1 VLTPSE
7 IPLLKEHLLRLDS
20 DGRRQRFNGLTSERF
35 VERYNTEYITDGTV
49 VIGYFADG
57 EMRGAAELHPPDQ
70 SGSSPEIAF
79 SVEKIVQSKGVGSTL
94 FERLIDEAQKK
105 GYDSLQMNTDSN
117 NVRMRA
123 LAHKFGVRMESR
135 KGESRGI
142 LQLKKRGSTETKRVN
157 DPLSS
162 EPA

>member
-1 VLTPSE
+1 M
-7 IPLLKEHLLRLDS
+7 
-20 DGRRQRFNGLTSERF
+20 
-35 VERYNTEYITDGTV
+35 
-49 VIGYFADG
+49 IGYFADG
-57 EMRGAAELHPPDQ
+57 EMRR
-70 SGSSPEIAF
+70 
-79 SVEKIVQSKGVGSTL
+79 EKIVQSKGVGSTL

-123 LAHKFGVRMESR
+123 LARKFGVRMES

-162 EPA
+162 EAA